1 MVIKALNSSLTY
13 KTGCTKIQAVWSQ
26 TEVNTSI
33 FIHML
38 CFLLGIKVAQI
49 KIFMLILLHIP
60 RPPQKKRKKKNIRT
74 FKNSGQE
81 ETENQIPI

>member
-1 MVIKALNSSLTY
+1 MVRKALNSSLTY

-60 RPPQKKRKKKNIRT
+60 RPPPKKRKKKNIRT

>member
-1 MVIKALNSSLTY
+1 MVRKALNSSLTY

-60 RPPQKKRKKKNIRT
+60 PPQKKKNIRT

>member
-1 MVIKALNSSLTY
+1 MAVWKGERGVVRKALNSSLTY
-13 KTGCTKIQAVWSQ
+13 KTDCTKIQAVWSQ

-49 KIFMLILLHIP
+49 KIFMLILLHTP
-60 RPPQKKRKKKNIRT
+60 FPPKKKKKEKYKD
-74 FKNSGQE
+74 F
-81 ETENQIPI
+81 